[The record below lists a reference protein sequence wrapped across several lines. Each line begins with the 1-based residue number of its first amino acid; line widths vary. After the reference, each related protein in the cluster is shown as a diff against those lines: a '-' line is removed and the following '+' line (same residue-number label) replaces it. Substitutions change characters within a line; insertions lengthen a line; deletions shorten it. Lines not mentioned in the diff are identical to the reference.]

1 MKPNSF
7 CTMCTKRYK
16 EELLCL
22 LLTLSL
28 YHRNESIYILCDKE
42 TKEYIKNISP
52 KPKLKMKWY
61 PTLTRY
67 SLLKRS
73 DMEKMGIWCDFQLN
87 KMDIIKH
94 AIEKEGDTLYLDSDM
109 IILDEINDIDKDKEL
124 GLSPQYLQN
133 EIMEEIGY
141 YNGGMCWCNNTK
153 IIDDWIFFTQ
163 NSRYY
168 DQASLDD
175 VYDIY
180 KEKTF
185 FFDDNYN
192 FQESRFDKGISSAG
206 EIMKNIFVKN
216 NKLMYKDKFL
226 KNIHLRFDNEIDNV
240 RQLFL
245 LRLKE
250 ANLYKELLCIF
261 RLINKKW
268 LISLPVDKEKKRGFR
283 ELAFLLN
290 KNNRDLSVKFMDGT
304 KHIWLQPD
312 ILIYDKPGLEWCNSE
327 VATSSLILLGNCS
340 TKREGKALK
349 DIGLNVNN
357 INFWPQHPMILERFM
372 ENNIKKYDERQ
383 NKILYIGNMNLLPN
397 KRGNEKWRYIIDKNI
412 NNDHLDCKKCLK
424 DIVNS
429 KFAICVNNHQT
440 KSMMMLDMMA
450 LGTVPITTK
459 NVDTDNYI
467 SPLKEGVHYINALT
481 IKQLKK
487 KLKGIDEVKWREMSE
502 SCKTWYKN
510 NIHSENYW
518 NVLIN
523 DVLYS

>member
-52 KPKLKMKWY
+52 KPKLKIKWY

-67 SLLKRS
+67 SLLKRK

-124 GLSPQYLQN
+124 GLSPQFLKAH
-133 EIMEEIGY
+133 ILEETGN
-141 YNGGMCWCNNTK
+141 YNGGMVWCNNVK
-153 IIDDWIFFTQ
+153 IIDDWTFFTQ

-168 DQASLDD
+168 DQAALDD
-175 VYDIY
+175 VYEIH
-180 KEKTF
+180 EKNTF
-185 FFDDNYN
+185 KFTDNYN
-192 FQESRFDKGISSAG
+192 FQESRFKNGIEDSYNL
-206 EIMKNIFVKN
+206 INDIIVKN
-216 NKLMYKDKFL
+216 KKIMYKDKIL
-226 KNIHLRFDNEIDNV
+226 KNLHIRFNGEMDNI

-261 RLINKKW
+261 RLINEKW
-268 LISLPVDKEKKRGFR
+268 MICLPFSKEKKHGFR
-283 ELAFLLN
+283 ELSFLLN
-290 KNNRDLSVKFMDGT
+290 KNNEDLKVEYMDGT
-304 KHIWLQPD
+304 KHCWLQPD
-312 ILIYDKPGLEWCNSE
+312 ILIYDKPTLEWCNSE
-327 VATSSLILLGNCS
+327 VASASLVLLGDCS
-340 TKREGKALK
+340 KKKEGKELEML
-349 DIGLNVNN
+349 GLNVRNMN
-357 INFWPQHPMILERFM
+357 YWSQRPLILERF
-372 ENNIKKYDERQ
+372 IKTNEIQKREH
-383 NKILYIGNMNLLPN
+383 NILYIGNINSMPN
-397 KRGNEKWRYIIDKNI
+397 KRGNEKWAYIIDKNI
-412 NNDHLDCKKCLK
+412 NNDNLDCKKCLK
-424 DIVNS
+424 DIANS
-429 KFAICVNNHQT
+429 KFALCANNYQT
-440 KSMMMLDMMA
+440 KSMMMMDMMA
-450 LGTVPITTK
+450 LGTVPIVTK
-459 NVDTDNYI
+459 NVNVESYI
-467 SPLKEGVHYINALT
+467 SELKEGEHYVSAIT
-481 IKQLKK
+481 CKQLKK
-487 KLKGIDEVKWREMSE
+487 KLKGIDEEKWREMSE

-523 DVLYS
+523 DILYS